1 MIRFNFPTKLHE
13 DWERWLLIKG
23 TETNSESQ
31 KERNRSVYR
40 WHSGEKKKS
49 ASARDTRGM
58 GSTPVLGRSPGVGN
72 GNLLQ

>member
-1 MIRFNFPTKLHE
+1 MIRFNFPTKLHQ

-58 GSTPVLGRSPGVGN
+58 CSTPASGRCPGVGN